1 MLSTSSNPDVD
12 VCAFSE
18 PRRTVGRECEA
29 VCAGDG
35 DRSTRHSVRQP
46 LLHAAAAQTA
56 SRRGAA
62 AAAGDRHSY
71 RQVAGELIRTLIIHS
86 RDLGLSTN
94 ARFKKKKK
102 MKKKHFGRN
111 P

>member
-35 DRSTRHSVRQP
+35 DRSTRHSVHQP

-56 SRRGAA
+56 SGRGAA

-71 RQVAGELIRTLIIHS
+71 RQVAGELNTYIHS

-94 ARFKKKKK
+94 ARFKKQEQ
-102 MKKKHFGRN
+102 KKHFGRN